1 MASIHQF
8 IADAWKGDTLEAL
21 KDFIRI
27 PAKSRAF
34 DADWEKNGFLM
45 QALEGASA
53 WGKKLFPNGIFE
65 IQKAPDTTPALFVDI
80 PASLGHTGRS
90 AFFYGHFD
98 KQPETKGWDAG
109 KGPWMPV
116 VENGRL
122 YGRGAADDGYSFYT
136 ALTAVQALEQAGIA
150 HPRITGIFETDE
162 ESGSRDL
169 PHYLKTLAPRI
180 GSPAFLGILDLSLCD
195 YSRIWLTQSLRG
207 VVSFKLTV
215 EVLRSP
221 VHSGIC
227 SGLVPSSFAVMREL
241 LDRLEDPTTGRVKL
255 KSFWAQ
261 MPERHQKALA
271 CEAKLLGDKTWA
283 AFPYA
288 GGTVPRTKDPEE
300 AVRRTAWSPSLSVLG
315 ADGLPSC
322 SQASAL
328 LRPST
333 SLLLSFRIPP
343 YVDAQAALA
352 EAESVLLADPPS
364 NAVVT
369 LTEKRAESGFDSPEL
384 APWLRR
390 AVDDA
395 STSLFG
401 EPSEMIFE
409 GATIGTM
416 GAFAQ
421 NFPESPFL
429 NTGVLGTVE
438 HAHAP
443 NESLNLAYVEKLT
456 EAIAQIVAAVPQ
468 EK

>member
-1 MASIHQF
+1 MTSVHQY

-34 DADWEKNGFLM
+34 DSDWEKNGFLM
-45 QALEGASA
+45 KALEGAAA
-53 WGKKLFPNGIFE
+53 WGRKHFPNGVFE
-65 IQKAPDTTPALFVDI
+65 IEHAPGVTPALFVDI
-80 PASLGHTGRS
+80 PATHGHTGRS

-98 KQPETKGWDAG
+98 KQPETVGWDEN
-109 KGPWMPV
+109 KGPWTPI

-122 YGRGAADDGYSFYT
+122 YGRGTSDDGYSFYA
-136 ALTAVQALEQAGIA
+136 ALTAVKALEKADIA
-150 HPRITGIFETDE
+150 HPRIVGIFETDE

-169 PHYLKTLAPRI
+169 PYYLQTLAPRI

-215 EVLRSP
+215 QVLSSP

-241 LDRLEDPTTGRVKL
+241 LDRLEDAKTGRVKL
-255 KSFWAQ
+255 ESFWST
-261 MPERHQKALA
+261 MPQRHEKALA

-283 AFPYA
+283 SFPYA
-288 GGTVPRTKDPEE
+288 GSAQPRTTEPLE
-300 AVRRTAWSPSLSVLG
+300 AIRRTAWMPSLSILG

-352 EAESVLLADPPS
+352 EAEAVLLANPPS
-364 NAVVT
+364 NAVIT
-369 LTEKRAESGFDSPEL
+369 LTDKRAESGFDSPEL
-384 APWLRR
+384 APWLQK
-390 AVDDA
+390 AVDGA
-395 STSLFG
+395 STALFG
-401 EPSEMIFE
+401 ASSERIFE

-416 GAFAQ
+416 GAFRK
-421 NFPESPFL
+421 NFPNSPFL
-429 NTGVLGTVE
+429 NTGVLGTEE

-443 NESLNLAYVEKLT
+443 NESLHLAYVEKLT
-456 EAIAQIVAAVPQ
+456 EALAGIVAAVPQ